1 MRELEKALKAG
12 QRHPGVRG
20 MLGYA
25 YAVANKRNES
35 QKVLAELEGLSQGR
49 FGFALPI
56 ARVHAA
62 LGEKDQA
69 FEWLGKACDERDPHV
84 IWLKVDP
91 TMDKLRSDLR
101 FAKVLTD
108 MGLPP

>member
-1 MRELEKALKAG
+1 MEKALKAG

-35 QKVLAELEGLSQGR
+35 QKVLAELKGLSQGR
-49 FGFALPI
+49 FGFAFPI
-56 ARVHAA
+56 ARIHAA

-69 FEWLGKACDERDPHV
+69 FEWLRKACEERDTQV

-91 TMDKLRSDLR
+91 TLDSLRSDPR
-101 FAKVLTD
+101 FAQVLQD